1 MKKVSTEQSARSGV
15 SAPHSAQR
23 NHGKRLKYFS
33 IRLQLLIAFTVV
45 IGALLSSVSVF
56 TGAQLKKNSVKHFT
70 SIMEHDLM
78 MIGNTVQLLFDDTGN
93 VLSMLAKQEDVRNAG
108 TELYSHINDTEDRKM
123 TDIVRTPRDRKIRNL
138 FKNVQENFPDYIE
151 VYMGTKWGGFTS
163 NHDGFHPRHYD
174 PRERGWYKL
183 ASAGQGLTIQMDAFQ
198 SALGYSVVGL
208 TKNIYSD
215 TNEYI
220 GAIGIEFSLNTLT
233 EIIARFKMGSTGYF
247 MLVQHDNTILADPM
261 HPQFMFQNL
270 TETTIPDFKRLAD
283 AQTAPV
289 TISMD
294 GEQWLCQVYE
304 IDKLKYKI
312 IGLVKQNEVFAEYFK
327 MLKVVIVV
335 GGGLGL
341 LFLIIAFL
349 WGSSIV
355 KPLDRLVAALQNIA
369 HGEGDLTVRLPIIRR
384 DETAEVSH
392 YFNQTIEKI
401 CTTVKSVS
409 SHTNAL
415 QKIGSDLAVDM
426 EETASSINEIT
437 ANIESIK
444 KQMMNHASSVIAV
457 GSSLQVITK
466 TIEQIDKHISAQ
478 TKGVSVS
485 SADISRMIANIEAVA
500 KGVASNLKTLDELNT
515 AANAGKTAITE
526 TVSLTQG
533 VDASSEVLLE
543 TSAIIQ
549 NIAAQTNL
557 LAMNAAIE
565 AAHAGD
571 AGKGFAVVA
580 DEIRKLAEESNRHGK
595 NITVILKELKEKIGR
610 VNDATVSIERQFDSI
625 FTLMEKTKTQEHTIM
640 DAMQEQSTGSGR
652 IMNAMHMIEKVT
664 QKARNNAHDMLAG
677 SNLVASEME
686 RLGAMSDNIANSVTE
701 MAVGAVQINNV
712 VQDVNAITHQNRAS
726 IEGLAAEVGKFK
738 IN

>member
-289 TISMD
+289 TINMD

>member
-1 MKKVSTEQSARSGV
+1 MKKVYNEQLAPSSVSSVQSA
-15 SAPHSAQR
+15 Q
-23 NHGKRLKYFS
+23 HGKKWNSFS

-45 IGALLSSVSVF
+45 ISALLISVSVF
-56 TGAQLKKNSVKHFT
+56 TGTQLKKNSLKHFT
-70 SIMEHDLM
+70 NIMEHDLM
-78 MIGNTVQLLFDDTGN
+78 LIGNTIQLLFDDTGN
-93 VLSMLAKQEDVRNAG
+93 VLSMLSKHEDVRNAG
-108 TELYSHINDTEDRKM
+108 TELYSHVNDTEDKKM
-123 TDIVRTPRDRKIRNL
+123 PDIVRTPRDLKIRNL
-138 FKNVQENFPDYIE
+138 FKNVQESFPDFIE

-163 NHDGFHPRHYD
+163 NHDGYQPRHYD

-183 ASAGQGLTIQMDAFQ
+183 AESGQGMTIQMDAFQ

-215 TNEYI
+215 TNEHI
-220 GAIGIEFSLNTLT
+220 GAVAIEFALNTLT
-233 EIIARFKMGSTGYF
+233 DIIARFKMGSTGYF
-247 MLVQHDNTILADPM
+247 MLVQNDNTILADPV
-261 HPQFMFQNL
+261 HPHFMFQKL
-270 TETTIPDFKRLAD
+270 TETNIPDLKLLAE
-283 AQTAPV
+283 AQTKPL
-289 TISMD
+289 TITMD
-294 GEQWLCQVYE
+294 GEQWLCKVHI
-304 IDKLKYKI
+304 IDKLNYKI
-312 IGLVKQNEVFAEYFK
+312 IGFVKQTEVFAEYFE
-327 MLKVVIVV
+327 MLKIVIVV
-335 GGGLGL
+335 GGSLGL
-341 LFLIIAFL
+341 LFLAVAFL
-349 WGSSIV
+349 WGNSIV
-355 KPLDRLVAALQNIA
+355 KPLDRLVAALKNIA

-401 CTTVKSVS
+401 SASVQSVS
-409 SHTNAL
+409 NHTHSL

-444 KQMMNHASSVIAV
+444 KQIMNQASSVIAV

-466 TIEQIDKHISAQ
+466 TIEQIDKHIAAQ

-485 SADISRMIANIEAVA
+485 SADIAEMIANIESV
-500 KGVASNLKTLDELNT
+500 GDGIASNLKTLDELNT

-565 AAHAGD
+565 AAHAGES
-571 AGKGFAVVA
+571 GKGFAVVA

-595 NITVILKELKEKIGR
+595 NITAILKDLKEKIER
-610 VNDATVSIERQFDSI
+610 VTISTASIEREFDSI
-625 FTLMEKTKTQEHTIM
+625 FTLMEKTKTQEHSIM
-640 DAMQEQSTGSGR
+640 DAMRKQSAGSDR
-652 IMNAMHMIEKVT
+652 ILNAMHMIEKVT
-664 QKARNNAHDMLAG
+664 QKAQHNSHDMLAG
-677 SNLVASEME
+677 SNLVASEMA
-686 RLGAMSDNIANSVTE
+686 RLGDMSDSIANSITE
-701 MAVGAVQINNV
+701 MAAGAIQINNV
-712 VQDVNAITHQNRAS
+712 VQDVNTITHQNRAS

-738 IN
+738 VK

>member
-1 MKKVSTEQSARSGV
+1 
-15 SAPHSAQR
+15 
-23 NHGKRLKYFS
+23 
-33 IRLQLLIAFTVV
+33 
-45 IGALLSSVSVF
+45 
-56 TGAQLKKNSVKHFT
+56 
-70 SIMEHDLM
+70 
-78 MIGNTVQLLFDDTGN
+78 
-93 VLSMLAKQEDVRNAG
+93 
-108 TELYSHINDTEDRKM
+108 
-123 TDIVRTPRDRKIRNL
+123 
-138 FKNVQENFPDYIE
+138 
-151 VYMGTKWGGFTS
+151 
-163 NHDGFHPRHYD
+163 
-174 PRERGWYKL
+174 
-183 ASAGQGLTIQMDAFQ
+183 
-198 SALGYSVVGL
+198 
-208 TKNIYSD
+208 
-215 TNEYI
+215 
-220 GAIGIEFSLNTLT
+220 
-233 EIIARFKMGSTGYF
+233 
-247 MLVQHDNTILADPM
+247 
-261 HPQFMFQNL
+261 
-270 TETTIPDFKRLAD
+270 
-283 AQTAPV
+283 
-289 TISMD
+289 
-294 GEQWLCQVYE
+294 
-304 IDKLKYKI
+304 
-312 IGLVKQNEVFAEYFK
+312 
-327 MLKVVIVV
+327 
-335 GGGLGL
+335 
-341 LFLIIAFL
+341 
-349 WGSSIV
+349 
-355 KPLDRLVAALQNIA
+355 
-369 HGEGDLTVRLPIIRR
+369 
-384 DETAEVSH
+384 
-392 YFNQTIEKI
+392 
-401 CTTVKSVS
+401 
-409 SHTNAL
+409 
-415 QKIGSDLAVDM
+415 
-426 EETASSINEIT
+426 
-437 ANIESIK
+437 
-444 KQMMNHASSVIAV
+444 
-457 GSSLQVITK
+457 
-466 TIEQIDKHISAQ
+466 
-478 TKGVSVS
+478 
-485 SADISRMIANIEAVA
+485 MIANIEAVA

>member
-15 SAPHSAQR
+15 SDPHSAQR

-283 AQTAPV
+283 TQTAPV

-444 KQMMNHASSVIAV
+444 
-457 GSSLQVITK
+457 
-466 TIEQIDKHISAQ
+466 
-478 TKGVSVS
+478 
-485 SADISRMIANIEAVA
+485 
-500 KGVASNLKTLDELNT
+500 
-515 AANAGKTAITE
+515 
-526 TVSLTQG
+526 
-533 VDASSEVLLE
+533 
-543 TSAIIQ
+543 
-549 NIAAQTNL
+549 
-557 LAMNAAIE
+557 
-565 AAHAGD
+565 
-571 AGKGFAVVA
+571 
-580 DEIRKLAEESNRHGK
+580 
-595 NITVILKELKEKIGR
+595 
-610 VNDATVSIERQFDSI
+610 
-625 FTLMEKTKTQEHTIM
+625 
-640 DAMQEQSTGSGR
+640 
-652 IMNAMHMIEKVT
+652 
-664 QKARNNAHDMLAG
+664 
-677 SNLVASEME
+677 
-686 RLGAMSDNIANSVTE
+686 
-701 MAVGAVQINNV
+701 
-712 VQDVNAITHQNRAS
+712 
-726 IEGLAAEVGKFK
+726 
-738 IN
+738 